1 MYSRLIRSTPPL
13 GTFHENVKLVLELM
27 STSMLT
33 SFPKGNLS
41 SASVENIYRILIY
54 SNVVIIPLGQL

>member
-33 SFPKGNLS
+33 SFPEGKLS
-41 SASVENIYRILIY
+41 SASVEKYI
-54 SNVVIIPLGQL
+54 